1 MQYLKSTLLALTMLL
16 TACSTPVEPA
26 YYADQKPLLSMQD
39 YFNGTLDAWG
49 MFQDRSGKVVK
60 RFTVVIDCK
69 WQGDTGTLDE
79 HFTYADGSTQQRIWT
94 IKKTG
99 DNTYIGS
106 AADIVGEAIGH
117 TGGNTL
123 HWAYVLALPVDGR
136 VINVTLDDWMI
147 LMNDKIMLNHA
158 VMSKYGIKLG
168 DITLSFS
175 KRRQD
180 K

>member
-26 YYADQKPLLSMQD
+26 YYADQKPLLNMQD

-175 KRRQD
+175 KRRQE

>member
-1 MQYLKSTLLALTMLL
+1 MKWLKSTLLALTMLL
-16 TACSTPVEPA
+16 TACSTTVEPS
-26 YYADQKPLLSMQD
+26 YYADQKPVLNMRE

-60 RFTVVIDCK
+60 RLTVVIDCK
-69 WQGDTGTLDE
+69 WEGDTGTLDE
-79 HFTYADGSTQQRIWT
+79 HFTYADGTTQQRIWT

-99 DNTYIGS
+99 PNTFSGS
-106 AADIVGEAIGH
+106 AADIVGTAIGH

-123 HWAYVLALPVDGR
+123 HWAYVLALPVDGKI
-136 VINVTLDDWMI
+136 INVTLDDWMI
-147 LMNDKIMLNHA
+147 LMNNKIMLNHA

-175 KRRQD
+175 KRGQE

>member
-26 YYADQKPLLSMQD
+26 YYADQKPLLNMQD

-79 HFTYADGSTQQRIWT
+79 HFIYADGSTQQRIWT

-175 KRRQD
+175 KRRQE

>member
-26 YYADQKPLLSMQD
+26 YYADQKPLLNMQD

>member
-1 MQYLKSTLLALTMLL
+1 
-16 TACSTPVEPA
+16 
-26 YYADQKPLLSMQD
+26 
-39 YFNGTLDAWG
+39 
-49 MFQDRSGKVVK
+49 
-60 RFTVVIDCK
+60 
-69 WQGDTGTLDE
+69 
-79 HFTYADGSTQQRIWT
+79 
-94 IKKTG
+94 
-99 DNTYIGS
+99 
-106 AADIVGEAIGH
+106 
-117 TGGNTL
+117 L